1 MEEKQHEVEQ
11 LQLENEDRE
20 ELLRS
25 YESIGVVNVIKQ

>member
-25 YESIGVVNVIKQ
+25 YESNGAVNVVK